1 MYKSDIIILNERKR
15 PVILKMQKNQK
26 ICLYERVD
34 RMPENEAP
42 ASPDISHDD
51 NVGLEAAAYRLMS
64 ASDTCFARKNY
75 NEAYTGYS
83 SVLESDPQCIKA
95 EYRLNISSQ
104 YLMCETA
111 AVYLSSDNFFKSM
124 NNMLTILL
132 ENGEDGKLI
141 LTFCRDMLDFIL
153 FNAEYE
159 KRFAL
164 SHKKESQAS
173 AYMKNML
180 ELMRHTLFI
189 MNCIIRVN
197 DRESAFA
204 AMKCHDVGLEIYQ
217 RFCNGMEYY
226 ASAGTDEYPEKTHIR
241 LREPSKDERSKADA
255 LIGDIGRIWQSI
267 LKNADDTLYGEL
279 KTRENKAEEA
289 DDTSSEQ
296 EKLNEEE
303 YEGWRKRNEK
313 QYISA
318 DSKSI
323 IFGILSKTAAVF
335 AFVFA
340 ILFVCETLIKDEVIG
355 LLALSA
361 VVSAV
366 LWIVFSSLEK
376 HLDNKRKFY
385 ARLVY
390 GGAEQFQAE
399 QKKRQ

>member
-1 MYKSDIIILNERKR
+1 
-15 PVILKMQKNQK
+15 
-26 ICLYERVD
+26 
-34 RMPENEAP
+34 MPEKEVP
-42 ASPDISHDD
+42 ASSDD
-51 NVGLEAAAYRLMS
+51 ASRGDNGVLEAAAYRLMS

-95 EYRLNISSQ
+95 EYRMNISSQ

-111 AVYLSSDNFFKSM
+111 AVYLSSDNFFKKM

-132 ENGEDGKLI
+132 ENGEDSKLI
-141 LTFCRDMLDFIL
+141 LTVCRDMLDFIL

-197 DRESAFA
+197 ERDSAFA
-204 AMKCHDVGLEIYQ
+204 AMKCHDAGLEIYQ

-226 ASAGTDEYPEKTHIR
+226 SSSGTDADPENTHIR
-241 LREPSKDERSKADA
+241 LREPTKEEKSKADA

-267 LKNADDTLYGEL
+267 LKNADDALYGEL
-279 KTRENKAEEA
+279 KTRESKAEEGN
-289 DDTSSEQ
+289 DMPSEQ
-296 EKLNEEE
+296 EELNDEE
-303 YEGWRKRNEK
+303 YESWRNRNEK
-313 QYISA
+313 QYVSA

-340 ILFVCETLIKDEVIG
+340 ALFIFETLIKDEVIG
-355 LLALSA
+355 VFVLSA
-361 VVSAV
+361 VLSAV
-366 LWIVFSSLEK
+366 LWIVFSSLER

-399 QKKRQ
+399 QKKRK